1 MLASHKLMLIAAG
14 HQPISALQPRQ
25 VYILADQDET
35 LPLTVIDGGSLSF
48 SADVREG
55 VITYIVRRAVPT
67 SMLDSITG
75 KSIFVDIKSNFIY
88 NRLRQYI
95 SAKINAQTLAG
106 YCC

>member
-1 MLASHKLMLIAAG
+1 
-14 HQPISALQPRQ
+14 
-25 VYILADQDET
+25 
-35 LPLTVIDGGSLSF
+35 
-48 SADVREG
+48 
-55 VITYIVRRAVPT
+55 
-67 SMLDSITG
+67 MLDSITG